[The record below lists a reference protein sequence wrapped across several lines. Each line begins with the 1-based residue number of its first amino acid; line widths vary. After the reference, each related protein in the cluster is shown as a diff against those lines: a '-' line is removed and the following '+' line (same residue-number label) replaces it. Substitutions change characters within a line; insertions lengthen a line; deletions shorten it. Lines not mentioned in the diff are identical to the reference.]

1 MLRMRQTGKFSPESL
16 WTGTKYVNVTPNRY
30 SKVDEPTNHNYSETG
45 SSADCGNHEQSRS
58 TLEPLSIT
66 EQVLF

>member
-1 MLRMRQTGKFSPESL
+1 MGI
-16 WTGTKYVNVTPNRY
+16 KYVNVTPNCN

-45 SSADCGNHEQSRS
+45 NSADCGKHEQSQS

-66 EQVLF
+66 EQVLFKTIKPINN

>member
-1 MLRMRQTGKFSPESL
+1 M
-16 WTGTKYVNVTPNRY
+16 GTKYVYVTPNCN